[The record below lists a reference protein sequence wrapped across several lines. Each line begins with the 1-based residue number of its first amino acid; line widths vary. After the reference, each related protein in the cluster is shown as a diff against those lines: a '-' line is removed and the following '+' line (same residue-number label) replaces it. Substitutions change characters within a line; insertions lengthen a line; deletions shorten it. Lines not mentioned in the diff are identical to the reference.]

1 MHKNIL
7 ILCLLFTAAVFAQD
21 KRYFDTPM
29 GGGGGYVPGWY
40 FHNLDP
46 LNQKLNDFG
55 VPAVAEHGSY
65 SSGGAGFIYLMF
77 IPDVRIGGM
86 GFGGSSSSSSPYYG
100 NDIVQR
106 EAVYNFGGG
115 GVTIEYTLPFI
126 KSIGVSPGV
135 LIGGGYQKI
144 ELYSNSG
151 TFSWDNIWS
160 EIEKS
165 SAENRFSGILEN
177 NYWILSPTLNIDIPF
192 YRFFI
197 FRIGAGYTFTLGNDW
212 TIENDKELAGVPS
225 DLNSDGFY
233 IQSGI
238 FIGFFSF

>member
-1 MHKNIL
+1 MNKIFLIICIIL
-7 ILCLLFTAAVFAQD
+7 SVTVFPQD

-40 FHNLDP
+40 FHKIDP
-46 LNQKLNDFG
+46 LNQQLKTLS
-55 VPAVAEHGSY
+55 VPALSENGTY

-77 IPDVRIGGM
+77 IPNIRVGGM
-86 GFGGSSSSSSPYYG
+86 GFGGTASSKNSYG
-100 NDIVQR
+100 GDIAEK
-106 EAVYNFGGG
+106 EAMLSFGGG

-126 KSIGVSPGV
+126 KSIGVSPGI

-144 ELYSNSG
+144 ELYSNNG
-151 TFSWDNIWS
+151 VFNWNNIWN
-160 EIEKS
+160 EFETNS
-165 SAENRFSGILEN
+165 SANRYSLTLEN

-197 FRIGAGYTFTLGNDW
+197 FRIGAGYNFSLGNDW
-212 TIENDKELAGVPS
+212 TAENDKEIAQVPS
-225 DLNSDGFY
+225 ELNGDGFF